1 MEGGCNPKVTNLFWQ
16 CRRKWQ
22 KSVVKFCRSI
32 FKHVMFPGLKHNDTP
47 THWIRN
53 ALPSPDQTPA
63 IYSSRW
69 SGSENPPEKPRTA
82 RNQNTVGLCGM
93 KSNEKVTQKGFE
105 KRKEEIQ
112 KLQQGQQRPTWIG
125 RSPVLVTSSSS
136 NERPALSSTPPWQ
149 CELRYVEIIF
159 KNLQS
164 PESLC
169 KKCQADTSFRHISN
183 WPWRWVCCTCLWW
196 EILTVLQKPF
206 QRSMGQSLTKR
217 TFHFHFT
224 SLKTYGSFRFSNP
237 SGHAYHI
244 PPRLQSLCPAP
255 VFQQKDKTAKAGS
268 QAV

>member
-1 MEGGCNPKVTNLFWQ
+1 
-16 CRRKWQ
+16 
-22 KSVVKFCRSI
+22 
-32 FKHVMFPGLKHNDTP
+32 MFPGLKHNDTP

-149 CELRYVEIIF
+149 CELRYAEIL

-169 KKCQADTSFRHISN
+169 KKCQADTSFRHVSN
-183 WPWRWVCCTCLWW
+183 WPGCVVPVYGGNPNIASET
-196 EILTVLQKPF
+196 ISTVHGPKFDQ
-206 QRSMGQSLTKR
+206 G

>member
-1 MEGGCNPKVTNLFWQ
+1 MEGGYNPKVTNLFWQ
-16 CRRKWQ
+16 CRQKWQ

-69 SGSENPPEKPRTA
+69 SGSENPPDKPRTA

-105 KRKEEIQ
+105 KWKEEIQ

-149 CELRYVEIIF
+149 CELRYAEIL
-159 KNLQS
+159 KNLRS

-169 KKCQADTSFRHISN
+169 KKCQADTSFRHVSN
-183 WPWRWVCCTCLWW
+183 WPEDGCV
-196 EILTVLQKPF
+196 VPV
-206 QRSMGQSLTKR
+206 
-217 TFHFHFT
+217 
-224 SLKTYGSFRFSNP
+224 YGGKS
-237 SGHAYHI
+237 
-244 PPRLQSLCPAP
+244 
-255 VFQQKDKTAKAGS
+255 
-268 QAV
+268 